1 MREASEVALITGA
14 VCFAVA
20 SNVAS
25 SPRVARS
32 AAAGNVGIAWCTV
45 AMWALHGA
53 LKLTK
58 GNAAYNPES

>member
-32 AAAGNVGIAWCTV
+32 AAAGNVGIAWCTGAHERKRGIQDADLFLNNV
-45 AMWALHGA
+45 AAL
-53 LKLTK
+53 
-58 GNAAYNPES
+58 